1 VLVGL
6 PLVFVKFVQQFA
18 LSLLRLVVVV
28 LILVVLKPLVLIF
41 LPLSDLVVVVVENFL
56 LVVYYPLLQSHLR
69 LNHLLTAGAGQ
80 TRAGDLIDDVMAGQV
95 L

>member
-1 VLVGL
+1 MALVQVFVPLSELVLVGL

-41 LPLSDLVVVVVENFL
+41 LPLSDLVVVAVETGHLVVEAEVDLENLFQVQL
-56 LVVYYPLLQSHLR
+56 L
-69 LNHLLTAGAGQ
+69 GQ
-80 TRAGDLIDDVMAGQV
+80 QV
-95 L
+95 Q